1 MRLPVLY
8 PILDLSTLA
17 RLHPSED
24 LLPHLLAFARSLAE
38 GGCTLIQYR
47 AKNLNARQSLSHA
60 RELRRALPGVTLI
73 MNDRCDLALAAGFD
87 GVHLGQDDLSPAAA
101 RRLAG
106 EKMLLGL
113 STHNAQQFASALNEP
128 VDYLAIGP
136 IFSTST
142 KADASPTVGLEV
154 LAQLRAMT
162 SRPLVAIGGI
172 TRANAASV
180 LHAGADS
187 VAVIGDLSASPR
199 ESARAFFCLMI

>member
-87 GVHLGQDDLSPAAA
+87 SPPPP
-101 RRLAG
+101 
-106 EKMLLGL
+106 
-113 STHNAQQFASALNEP
+113 SSWVP
-128 VDYLAIGP
+128 
-136 IFSTST
+136 
-142 KADASPTVGLEV
+142 
-154 LAQLRAMT
+154 
-162 SRPLVAIGGI
+162 
-172 TRANAASV
+172 
-180 LHAGADS
+180 
-187 VAVIGDLSASPR
+187 
-199 ESARAFFCLMI
+199 